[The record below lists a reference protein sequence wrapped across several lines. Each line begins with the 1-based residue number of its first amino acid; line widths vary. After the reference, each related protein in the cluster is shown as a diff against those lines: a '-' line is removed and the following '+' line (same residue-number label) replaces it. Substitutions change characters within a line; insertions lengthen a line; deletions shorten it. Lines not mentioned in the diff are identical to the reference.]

1 MNKTRNALM
10 VALLMIA
17 GLVGMIALSSFSVT
31 HPAQAQTNKMAKW
44 ESHVET
50 GNSSLG
56 DLQGRMNRLGEQGW
70 EVVNVVQ
77 TKDGNFVAFFKR
89 PKT

>member
-1 MNKTRNALM
+1 MNKIRNALM
-10 VALLMIA
+10 IALLVIA
-17 GLVGMIALSSFSVT
+17 VLVGITASSSFSVT
-31 HPAQAQTNKMAKW
+31 QSAQAQTNNMAKW
-44 ESHVET
+44 ESYVET
-50 GNSSLG
+50 GNSSLA

>member
-10 VALLMIA
+10 VALLVIA
-17 GLVGMIALSSFSVT
+17 VLVGMTVSNSFSVT
-31 HPAQAQTNKMAKW
+31 QPAQAQTNKMAKW

-89 PKT
+89 PRT